1 MRLMLQLIDISLR
14 RGERP
19 LFERLSCTVHPG
31 QKASLTG
38 RNGSGKSTIFQLIL
52 GQLHPEEGDLLKP
65 AGWRLAHMAQ
75 QVALTDRGALDY
87 VLDGHKPLRKVQRK
101 LAQAERNGEDL
112 ELAHLHTEYADVGG
126 YEAEAQAGEILHG
139 LGFRGENFQQPF
151 RDFSG
156 GWRIRLN
163 LAQALM
169 SPCDLLLLDEP
180 TNHLDLDTTLWLESW
195 LQRFAGTLLII
206 AHDRTFLDAVTDHT
220 LHLEHGHIDS
230 YRGNYSS
237 FERQRAEA
245 LAHRQTAFAKQQVQI
260 KHMEQFVTRFR
271 AKASKAKQAQSRLRA
286 LERMTVVAP
295 VYAESP
301 YRFSFT
307 NPEKMSHP
315 LISLNDVAIGYKQQ
329 PVLSG
334 IRQSILPGARIG
346 VLGTNGAGK
355 STLLKCLVGALQP
368 IEGEVIF
375 GQHAKVGYFA
385 QHQLE
390 TLDSQSSPLQLLSG
404 AKPDAREQWCR
415 NYLGSWGFGADIT
428 ERQVD
433 TLSGGEKA
441 RLVLA
446 LIALTQPALLIL
458 DEPTNHLDL
467 EMREA
472 LVLALQDYTGA
483 LILVSHDRSLLQRT
497 VDDLWLVDSGKLQKF
512 AGGLDDYTALRQPT
526 AAKSVAHLKRAQR
539 QAAAEKRQLGL
550 PLRKAIRK
558 LEAKLEGLGNEL
570 QSVEKRLADPEIYT
584 TLPADELAELLAKAG
599 KLRQKKDK
607 AEQAWLMTSEELE
620 QLNQT

>member
-1 MRLMLQLIDISLR
+1 MLQLIDISLR
-14 RGERP
+14 RGERK

-38 RNGSGKSTIFQLIL
+38 RNGSGKSTIFELIL
-52 GQLHPEEGDLLKP
+52 NQLHPEEGDLLKP

-75 QVALTDRGALDY
+75 QVALSDRGALDY
-87 VLDGHKPLRKVQRK
+87 VLDGHKPLRRVQRK
-101 LAQAERNGEDL
+101 LAHAERKGENL
-112 ELAHLHTEYADVGG
+112 ELAHLHAEYADVGG

-139 LGFRGENFQQPF
+139 LGFAGVDFQRPF

-220 LHLEHGHIDS
+220 LHLEHGHINT

-237 FERQRAEA
+237 FERQRADA
-245 LAHRQTAFAKQQVQI
+245 LAHQQTAYAKQQVQI

-295 VYAESP
+295 VHAESP

-307 NPEKMSHP
+307 NPDKMSHP
-315 LISLNDVAIGYKQQ
+315 LISLQDVAIGYENQ
-329 PVLSG
+329 PVLSD

-355 STLLKCLVGALQP
+355 STLLKCLVGKLEP
-368 IEGEVIF
+368 IEGDVIF

-390 TLDSQSSPLQLLSG
+390 TLDARSTPLELLTD

-415 NYLGSWGFGADIT
+415 NYLGSWGFGADMV
-428 ERQVD
+428 EQLVD

-483 LILVSHDRSLLQRT
+483 LILVSHDRSLLHRT
-497 VDDLWLVDSGKLQKF
+497 VDDLWLVDSGRLQKF

-526 AAKSVAHLKRAQR
+526 VAKSVTHAKRAQR
-539 QAAAEKRQLGL
+539 QAAAEKRKRIQ
-550 PLRKAIRK
+550 PLRKTIRK
-558 LEAKLEGLGNEL
+558 LEAKLDELGSEL
-570 QSVEKRLADPEIYT
+570 QSLEKRLADPEIYN
-584 TLPADELAELLAKAG
+584 TLPADELAELLTKAG
-599 KLRQKKDK
+599 KLRQKMNN
-607 AEQAWLMTSEELE
+607 AEQAWLMASEELE
-620 QLNQT
+620 QLSLT

>member
-1 MRLMLQLIDISLR
+1 MLQLIDISLK
-14 RGERP
+14 RGERM
-19 LFERLSCTVHPG
+19 LFEGLSCTVHPG

-38 RNGSGKSTIFQLIL
+38 RNGSGKSTLFELIL
-52 GQLHPEEGDLLKP
+52 GRLHPETGDLLKP
-65 AGWRLAHMAQ
+65 ASWRLAHMAQ
-75 QVALTDRGALDY
+75 QVVLSDRGALDY
-87 VLDGHKPLRKVQRK
+87 VLDGHKPLRRVQRR
-101 LAQAERNGEDL
+101 LERAEHNGDDL
-112 ELAHLHTEYADVGG
+112 ELAHLHAEYADVGG
-126 YEAEAQAGEILHG
+126 YEAEARAGEILHG
-139 LGFRGENFQQPF
+139 LGFTGEDFQQPF
-151 RDFSG
+151 RSFSG

-220 LHLEHGHIDS
+220 LHIDHGHIDT

-245 LAHRQTAFAKQQVQI
+245 LAHRQTAYSKQQTQI

-307 NPEKMSHP
+307 NPDKMSHP
-315 LISLNDVAIGYKQQ
+315 LISLLDVAIGYGKQ

-355 STLLKCLVGALQP
+355 STLLKCLVGKLDP
-368 IEGEVIF
+368 IEGELIF

-390 TLDSQSSPLQLLSG
+390 TLDSQSSPLQQLTD

-415 NYLGSWGFGADIT
+415 NYLGSWGFGADMI
-428 ERQVD
+428 ERRVA

-472 LVLALQDYTGA
+472 LVMALQDYTGA
-483 LILVSHDRSLLQRT
+483 LILVSHDRSLLHRT
-497 VDDLWLVDSGKLQKF
+497 VDELWLVDSGKLHQF
-512 AGGLDDYTALRQPT
+512 AGGLDDYTALRRPT
-526 AAKSVAHLKRAQR
+526 PAKSVTHGKRAER
-539 QAAAEKRQLGL
+539 RAAAEKRQQMQ
-550 PLRKAIRK
+550 PLRKTIRK
-558 LEAKLEGLGNEL
+558 LEEKLEGLGAEL
-570 QSVEKRLADPEIYT
+570 QSLETRLADPEIYRS
-584 TLPADELAELLAKAG
+584 LGAQELAELLTKAG
-599 KLRQKKDK
+599 KLRQKKDN
-607 AEQAWLMTSEELE
+607 AEQAWLTASAELE

>member
-1 MRLMLQLIDISLR
+1 MLQLIDISLK
-14 RGERP
+14 RGERT
-19 LFERLSCTVHPG
+19 LFEGLSCTVHPG

-38 RNGSGKSTIFQLIL
+38 RNGSGKSTLFELIL
-52 GQLHPEEGDLLKP
+52 GRLHPETGDLLKP
-65 AGWRLAHMAQ
+65 ASWRLAHMAQ
-75 QVALTDRGALDY
+75 QVVSSDRGALDY
-87 VLDGHKPLRKVQRK
+87 VLDGDKPLRRVQRR
-101 LAQAERNGEDL
+101 LERAEHNGDDL
-112 ELAHLHTEYADVGG
+112 ELAHLHAEYADVGG
-126 YEAEAQAGEILHG
+126 YEAEARAGEILHG
-139 LGFRGENFQQPF
+139 LGFTGEDFQQPF
-151 RDFSG
+151 RSFSG

-195 LQRFAGTLLII
+195 LQRFTGTLLII

-220 LHLEHGHIDS
+220 LHIDRGHIDT

-245 LAHRQTAFAKQQVQI
+245 LAHRQAAYSKQQIQI

-295 VYAESP
+295 VHAESP

-307 NPEKMSHP
+307 NPDKLSHP
-315 LISLNDVAIGYKQQ
+315 LISLVDVAIGYGKQ

-355 STLLKCLVGALQP
+355 STLLKCLVGKLDP
-368 IEGEVIF
+368 IEGELIF

-390 TLDSQSSPLQLLSG
+390 TLDSRSSPMQQLTE

-415 NYLGSWGFGADIT
+415 NYLGGWGFAAAMV
-428 ERQVD
+428 EQRVE

-446 LIALTQPALLIL
+446 LIAL
-458 DEPTNHLDL
+458 
-467 EMREA
+467 
-472 LVLALQDYTGA
+472 
-483 LILVSHDRSLLQRT
+483 
-497 VDDLWLVDSGKLQKF
+497 
-512 AGGLDDYTALRQPT
+512 
-526 AAKSVAHLKRAQR
+526 
-539 QAAAEKRQLGL
+539 
-550 PLRKAIRK
+550 
-558 LEAKLEGLGNEL
+558 
-570 QSVEKRLADPEIYT
+570 
-584 TLPADELAELLAKAG
+584 
-599 KLRQKKDK
+599 
-607 AEQAWLMTSEELE
+607 
-620 QLNQT
+620 